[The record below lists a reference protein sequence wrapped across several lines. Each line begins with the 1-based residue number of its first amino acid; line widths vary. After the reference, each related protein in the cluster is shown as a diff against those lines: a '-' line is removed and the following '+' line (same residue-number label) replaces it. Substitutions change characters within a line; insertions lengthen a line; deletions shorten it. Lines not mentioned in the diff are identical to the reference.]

1 VHFTKSAT
9 RGQNAHEHPGRRK
22 TQESMLLVSFPDEL
36 AVTFFGEVFQ
46 PLRMM
51 VVAGYPS

>member
-1 VHFTKSAT
+1 MHFTKSAT